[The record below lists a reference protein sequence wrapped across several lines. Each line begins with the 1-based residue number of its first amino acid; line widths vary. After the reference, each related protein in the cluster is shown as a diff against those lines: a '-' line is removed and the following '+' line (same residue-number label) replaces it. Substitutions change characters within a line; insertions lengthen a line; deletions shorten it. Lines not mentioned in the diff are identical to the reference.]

1 MSGNQPRRNTASNA
15 DQAAI
20 ARAGAAVRA
29 RLAADPSVYQV
40 PVEGAELFAAAD
52 FLSKAECASLV
63 AMIDRLAR
71 PSPTFDGHENQ
82 QYRTSYSADVDRGE
96 CLVRMI
102 ERRICDLLGLDEAWG
117 ETMQGQ
123 RYAPGQEFKGHYDWF
138 NIAAPYWP
146 KEVKRGGQR
155 CWTAMIYLNDVE
167 EGGETHFSQLGI
179 SIPPQ
184 AGMLLTWNNAAP
196 DGTQN
201 PAVMHAGTPVV
212 RGVKYIVTKWFRT
225 RRWR

>member
-1 MSGNQPRRNTASNA
+1 MLGNQPRINKASNA

-40 PVEGAELFAAAD
+40 PVDGAELFATAD
-52 FLSKAECASLV
+52 FLSGVDCASLV

-71 PSPTFDGHENQ
+71 PSPTFEGHDDQ

-96 CLVRMI
+96 SLVRMV
-102 ERRICDLLGLDEAWG
+102 ERRICDLLGLDEEWG

-138 NIAAPYWP
+138 NTAAPYWP
-146 KEVKRGGQR
+146 QEVKRGGQR
-155 CWTAMIYLNDVE
+155 CWTAMIYLGDVE
-167 EGGETHFSQLGI
+167 EGGDTLFTELGI

-184 AGMLLTWNNAAP
+184 AGMLLAWNNALP

-201 PAVMHAGTPVV
+201 LAVKHAGTPVV
-212 RGVKYIVTKWFRT
+212 RGVKYIITKWFRA
-225 RRWR
+225 RRWS